1 MTDQKVTGKD
11 VADSSITNLDNHI
24 PVLRDEAVAAL
35 MLNPDGCYVDCTYGR
50 GGHSALILA
59 QLSDQGRLLVIDK
72 DMAAIDDARQKYAN
86 DPRVIICHG
95 SFADLAQFVAAHQLP
110 PLTGV
115 LLDLGISSPQINHA
129 ERGFSFDR
137 NGPLDM
143 RMDQTQGRTAS
154 DWVMEAGEQEIID
167 VLRNYGE
174 ERFARRIAQAI
185 LVARLEKV
193 VSTTHE
199 LVAIIDA
206 AVPRIEF
213 HKHPATRSFQAI
225 RIYINNELGDVETT
239 LDSAFKSLAIGGR
252 LVVISFHSLEDRI
265 VKRFMRDLAR
275 GQKLPDRLPIRD
287 SEIRRTL
294 KLIGKAV
301 KPSEAEVSRNR
312 RSRSSIMRIAEKL
325 L

>member
-1 MTDQKVTGKD
+1 MTDQKVTGKG
-11 VADSSITNLDNHI
+11 VADSSITNPDSHV

-35 MLNPDGCYVDCTYGR
+35 MSNPDGCYVDCTYGR

-59 QLSDQGRLLVIDK
+59 ELSDQGRLLVIDK
-72 DMAAIDDARQKYAN
+72 DMAAIGDARQKYAN

-95 SFADLAQFVAAHQLP
+95 SFADLAEFVAAHQLP

-174 ERFARRIAQAI
+174 ERFARRIAQASWLLDWKMLLAQPMSWWPLLMPPCHALNFI
-185 LVARLEKV
+185 N
-193 VSTTHE
+193 T
-199 LVAIIDA
+199 
-206 AVPRIEF
+206 PRRAHFRPSEF
-213 HKHPATRSFQAI
+213 
-225 RIYINNELGDVETT
+225 
-239 LDSAFKSLAIGGR
+239 
-252 LVVISFHSLEDRI
+252 ISIMSW
-265 VKRFMRDLAR
+265 VMS
-275 GQKLPDRLPIRD
+275 RLPW
-287 SEIRRTL
+287 T
-294 KLIGKAV
+294 V
-301 KPSEAEVSRNR
+301 HSR
-312 RSRSSIMRIAEKL
+312 A
-325 L
+325 